1 METKF
6 NEIKEVILQRAKNNN
21 ACVEEFKEAFKSNS
35 MSELCQVLK
44 DNFNW
49 GCNNGVITPDI
60 IDLYA
65 VEFAECEIWHNV
77 NVKCGFLLT
86 SGSST
91 VEASGSSTVRAFG
104 SSTVRASG
112 SSTVEASD
120 SSTVEASGSST
131 VRASGSS
138 TVEASDSSTVR
149 AFGSSTV
156 RASGSSTV
164 RAFGSSTVRASGSST
179 VEASD
184 SSYTYCSSFIECKIS
199 NKAIIRRCDT
209 NTIEYCSDDLSI
221 VKKATD

>member
-120 SSTVEASGSST
+120 SS
-131 VRASGSS
+131 
-138 TVEASDSSTVR
+138 
-149 AFGSSTV
+149 
-156 RASGSSTV
+156 
-164 RAFGSSTVRASGSST
+164 
-179 VEASD
+179 
-184 SSYTYCSSFIECKIS
+184 YTYCSSFIECKIS

-221 VKKATD
+221 VKKAPNK